1 MGQIIREAGWPIY
14 PILALGGAAL
24 VLSLKYAA
32 FPQRSLRSLVSAIL
46 AASLVM
52 GVLGTIL
59 GLQHSIE
66 GLHDLPPDERW
77 IVFMGLRECLN
88 CAVMAL
94 TLALPTVLALGAGS
108 HRLRRRLEEIAIRS
122 SAEP

>member
-1 MGQIIREAGWPIY
+1 MGQVIREAGWPIY

-32 FPQRSLRSLVSAIL
+32 FPQRSLRALVLGIL
-46 AASLVM
+46 GASLVM
-52 GVLGTIL
+52 GVLGSIL

-77 IVFMGLRECLN
+77 IVFMGLRESLQ
-88 CAVMAL
+88 CAVMSL
-94 TLALPTVLALGAGS
+94 TMALPTALALGAGS
-108 HRLRRRLEEIAIRS
+108 HRLGRRLEEIAVRS